1 MKKSNLEIY
10 YLFKILLVSRELPN
24 PALHSQELLEP
35 LLLLLRLDDGDFVQA
50 RGDLVEF
57 RFSWP
62 SDRGSHRVPDRSGH
76 GVRPDCGRGGH
87 LWAGV

>member
-1 MKKSNLEIY
+1 MKKSNVTIY

-57 RFSWP
+57 RLSWP
-62 SDRGSHRVPDRSGH
+62 SGGSSYRVPDRSGH